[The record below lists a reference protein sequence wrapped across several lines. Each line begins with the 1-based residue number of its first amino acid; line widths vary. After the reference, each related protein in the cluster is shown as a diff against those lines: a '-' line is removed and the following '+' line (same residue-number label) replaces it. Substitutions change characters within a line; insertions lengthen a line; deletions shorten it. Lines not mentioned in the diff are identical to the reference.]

1 MHSGRFA
8 GTAHTDS
15 LTKVL
20 IFLLLRAFAD
30 ALEQIPLA
38 LAENCGL
45 APIQTLTQIKAQQVA
60 ENNSGLGVNCMEGG

>member
-1 MHSGRFA
+1 MHSGRLA
-8 GTAHTDS
+8 DTGHTDS
-15 LTKVL
+15 QTNVL

-45 APIQTLTQIKAQQVA
+45 APIQTLTQIKAKQVA

>member
-1 MHSGRFA
+1 MRHLKTSDFVLE
-8 GTAHTDS
+8 TNFPS
-15 LTKVL
+15 LL
-20 IFLLLRAFAD
+20 FRAFAD

-45 APIQTLTQIKAQQVA
+45 APIQTLTAIKAQQVA